1 MQSNIET
8 IIKQLKKESKLVIQ
22 FRKYNGISLE
32 CRTAIDGDR
41 DKAIAEMRTILD
53 KCNFVPYDIERHKE
67 VPNAFLVQ
75 FPNLDVTYTED
86 EKIKMYKDIFKFLLD
101 TVNRNQETMIPKS
114 QIIDYKDLYTKQTIE
129 AFARSNVN
137 PYYITKDDMLNDIDF
152 RNHLDTLFLK
162 YVDEYIKDMT
172 LRNGD

>member
-8 IIKQLKKESKLVIQ
+8 IIKQIKKESKLVIQ

-114 QIIDYKDLYTKQTIE
+114 QIIDYKDKDLDGQPISVVPE
-129 AFARSNVN
+129 LICEEVLL
-137 PYYITKDDMLNDIDF
+137 YITFYNNFLLRQHTLSF
-152 RNHLDTLFLK
+152 RLLIFL
-162 YVDEYIKDMT
+162 ILHT
-172 LRNGD
+172 